1 MKFSLTLDTQVS
13 YKARGS
19 NASWEWLETISPCI
33 VALGDLQ
40 KTLNNALGGDQG
52 TKHAPPDLEDDIE
65 SLMSSLDEHQVYQIQ
80 KGRMVK
86 EEEIVKDVVG
96 IGLQSLTA
104 GEKSP
109 LNEYN
114 AAFRRLQQRRRMR
127 PVSLSAT
134 IKKPSEQATATLGT
148 QIPQPQPTATSPV
161 PLVPATETDEEVLEE
176 GLLSVETTEID
187 KLLEDIENGVVD
199 ETLPRLTED
208 DVAFDMDEIVV
219 EDDEFVDT
227 EESDTDDSEDDIGW
241 TDEGEWEG

>member
-1 MKFSLTLDTQVS
+1 
-13 YKARGS
+13 
-19 NASWEWLETISPCI
+19 
-33 VALGDLQ
+33 
-40 KTLNNALGGDQG
+40 
-52 TKHAPPDLEDDIE
+52 
-65 SLMSSLDEHQVYQIQ
+65 MSSLDEHQVYQIQ

-96 IGLQSLTA
+96 VGLQSLTA

-114 AAFRRLQQRRRMR
+114 AAFRRLQQWRRMR

-134 IKKPSEQATATLGT
+134 IKKPSEQVMATLGT

-176 GLLSVETTEID
+176 GLLSVEPTEID

-241 TDEGEWEG
+241 TDKGEQEG